1 MVTALALDRFDTSEV
16 YDVRLRQRGQIT
28 VPREVRDRLNMNEG
42 DTLTLVQVGSALI
55 LTPKRPVVPLLADR
69 IVELMEK
76 DGVTLADLL
85 LGLEEERAAIYQE
98 RWDQGDPANR
108 A

>member
-1 MVTALALDRFDTSEV
+1 MVMALASNRLDTSEV

-28 VPREVRDRLNMNEG
+28 VPREVRDRLNVNEG
-42 DTLTLVQVGSALI
+42 DTLSLVQVGSVLI
-55 LTPKRPVVPLLADR
+55 LAPKRPVVPVLADR

-98 RWDQGDPANR
+98 RWSRKG
-108 A
+108 

>member
-1 MVTALALDRFDTSEV
+1 MVTGLAPDKLDTSEV

-28 VPREVRDRLNMNEG
+28 MPREVRDRLNVNEG
-42 DTLTLVQVGSALI
+42 DTLTLVQVGSVLI
-55 LTPKRPVVPLLADR
+55 LTPKRSVVPVLADR

-98 RWDQGDPANR
+98 RWTRKGETTR

>member
-1 MVTALALDRFDTSEV
+1 MVIALTPDRLDTSEV

-28 VPREVRDRLNMNEG
+28 VPREVRDRLNVNEG
-42 DTLTLVQVGSALI
+42 DTLSLVQVGSTLI

-69 IVELMEK
+69 IAELMEQ

-98 RWDQGDPANR
+98 RWARKGETTR

>member
-1 MVTALALDRFDTSEV
+1 
-16 YDVRLRQRGQIT
+16 
-28 VPREVRDRLNMNEG
+28 VRDRLNVNEG
-42 DTLTLVQVGSALI
+42 DTLTLVQVGSTLI
-55 LTPKRPVVPLLADR
+55 LTPKRPLVPLLADR
-69 IVELMEK
+69 IVELMEQ

-98 RWDQGDPANR
+98 RWGQKDQADR

>member
-1 MVTALALDRFDTSEV
+1 MSERKSEMVRVSAPDKLDTSEV
-16 YDVRLRQRGQIT
+16 YNVRLRQRGQIT
-28 VPREVRDRLNMNEG
+28 VPREVRDRLNLSEG

-55 LTPKRPVVPLLADR
+55 LTPKRPVVPPLADR

-76 DGVTLADLL
+76 EGVTLADLL

-98 RWDQGDPANR
+98 RWG
-108 A
+108 

>member
-1 MVTALALDRFDTSEV
+1 MVTGLAPDKLDTSEV

-28 VPREVRDRLNMNEG
+28 MPREVRDRLNVNEG
-42 DTLTLVQVGSALI
+42 DMLTLVRAGSVLI
-55 LTPKRPVVPLLADR
+55 LIPKRPVVPVLADR

-98 RWDQGDPANR
+98 RWTRKGETTR

>member
-1 MVTALALDRFDTSEV
+1 MPTVLAADKLDTSEV

-28 VPREVRDRLNMNEG
+28 VPREVRDRLKVNEG
-42 DTLTLVQVGSALI
+42 DTLTLIQVGSTLI

-69 IVELMEK
+69 IVELMEQE
-76 DGVTLADLL
+76 GVTLADLL

-98 RWDQGDPANR
+98 RWARKDKMAR

>member
-1 MVTALALDRFDTSEV
+1 MGTALVLDRSDTSEV
-16 YDVRLRQRGQIT
+16 YAVRLRQRGQIT
-28 VPREVRDRLNMNEG
+28 VPREVRDRLKVNEG
-42 DTLTLVQVGSALI
+42 DTLALVQVGSTLI

-69 IVELMEK
+69 IVKLMEEESI
-76 DGVTLADLL
+76 TLADLL

-98 RWDQGDPANR
+98 RWSREDEMTR

>member
-1 MVTALALDRFDTSEV
+1 
-16 YDVRLRQRGQIT
+16 
-28 VPREVRDRLNMNEG
+28 
-42 DTLTLVQVGSALI
+42 
-55 LTPKRPVVPLLADR
+55 
-69 IVELMEK
+69 VELMEK

-98 RWDQGDPANR
+98 RWTRKGKTTR